1 MQLIDADALLKD
13 ISAARECG
21 GMDEIVAGTL
31 RRYILRQPVIAQP
44 NEWINMEDRPPEF
57 PGFLDHIMVITC
69 NKNDYV
75 IPMVRERTLVG
86 YEWTERWLFPWNE
99 IYVGPEITHW
109 MQMPKPPNVT
119 ENVAFSTTTKSGCEY
134 CSGDPMRPLDRQYGL
149 DHIFPDYKYCP
160 MCGRYL
166 KGKNENECK

>member
-1 MQLIDADALLKD
+1 MRAIDGNSLAEKVEQAYK
-13 ISAARECG
+13 SAAGDDRT
-21 GMDEIVAGTL
+21 TL
-31 RRYILRQPVIAQP
+31 SYVLDLIADMP
-44 NEWINMEDRPPEF
+44 TITPPDEWINMEERPPEF

-86 YEWTERWLFPWNE
+86 YEWMERWLFPWNE

-109 MQMPKPPNVT
+109 MMLPKPPKGT
-119 ENVAFSTTTKSGCEY
+119 EDVAFSATTKSGCEY
-134 CSGDPMRPLDRQYGL
+134 CCGEPMRPLDWQYGL

-160 MCGRYL
+160 MCGRRVR
-166 KGKNENECK
+166 E

>member
-1 MQLIDADALLKD
+1 MRLIDADTLLKD
-13 ISAARECG
+13 ISAAKECG

-86 YEWTERWLFPWNE
+86 YEWMERWLFPWNE

-109 MQMPKPPNVT
+109 MLLPKPPKG
-119 ENVAFSTTTKSGCEY
+119 E
-134 CSGDPMRPLDRQYGL
+134 
-149 DHIFPDYKYCP
+149 
-160 MCGRYL
+160 L
-166 KGKNENECK
+166 KNDSNRC

>member
-1 MQLIDADALLKD
+1 MRLIDADALLKD
-13 ISAARECG
+13 ISMARECG
-21 GMDEIVAGTL
+21 GMDEIVARTL

-75 IPMVRERTLVG
+75 IPMVRERTLIG

-109 MQMPKPPNVT
+109 MQLPKPPK
-119 ENVAFSTTTKSGCEY
+119 EK
-134 CSGDPMRPLDRQYGL
+134 
-149 DHIFPDYKYCP
+149 
-160 MCGRYL
+160 
-166 KGKNENECK
+166 